1 MRRYYLFFFKQTSAY
16 DMRISDW
23 SSYVCSSDLLSALGV
38 RRADH
43 GAFLHQRMQH
53 QHGFDLGAGD
63 VVAGRDNHVVG
74 ARLVPEIAVLV
85 ADIGVAGEVPAVLHI
100 GGLAFRIVEIATA
113 GGAAHRQP
121 ADRAGR
127 TRLAALVDHA
137 RTEE

>member
-1 MRRYYLFFFKQTSAY
+1 
-16 DMRISDW
+16 MRISDW
-23 SSYVCSSDLLSALGV
+23 SSDVCSSDL
-38 RRADH
+38 
-43 GAFLHQRMQH
+43 
-53 QHGFDLGAGD
+53 LGAGD

-127 TRLAALVDHA
+127 HRIAALVDHA
-137 RTEE
+137 RSEEHTSALQSLMRHSYAVICLKKKKLLSTNKIDSV